1 MRGEIMESNSL
12 GYIATRLDPDQWRP
26 EKPNTAFE
34 SMTEEDAVWM
44 TRKMAQFSREQL
56 AAIVAE
62 ARIDEREAE
71 RLVEILLSRRE
82 GILDRYLR

>member
-1 MRGEIMESNSL
+1 MRGEIVESQSL
-12 GYIATRLDPDQWRP
+12 GYISMSLDPDQWRP

-44 TRKMAQFSREQL
+44 ARKMAQFSREQL

-62 ARIDEREAE
+62 ARIDKSEAD

-82 GILDRYLR
+82 AILGKYF